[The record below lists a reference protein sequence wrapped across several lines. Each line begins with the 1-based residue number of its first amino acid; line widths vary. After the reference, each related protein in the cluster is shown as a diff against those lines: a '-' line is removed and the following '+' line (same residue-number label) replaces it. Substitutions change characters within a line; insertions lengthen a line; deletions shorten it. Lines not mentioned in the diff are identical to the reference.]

1 MSSPRKRISL
11 GAYEV
16 KSQGVQ
22 VGFLVR
28 ELRSICLRAK
38 KKKKKE
44 RNKTEAIL

>member
-1 MSSPRKRISL
+1 MSGPGKKISL

-22 VGFLVR
+22 VVSLVR

-38 KKKKKE
+38 KKHKT
-44 RNKTEAIL
+44 RHRTEAVL